1 MGDVLIV
8 PQEETARKAELILD
22 VLFNA
27 FGLPPHGVV
36 QRLLHPLV
44 KRPALS
50 FTRLFEEIEQAELDN
65 GLAAAARRGLQE
77 FTQMVKVSGNEN
89 LPSTGPLLIVS
100 NHVGAFDV
108 LVILSQLLRNDVKTI
123 ASDVPFLHA
132 FPVLYQHLIFTN
144 FQAGSGMQAARQALR
159 HLKDGGA
166 LLLFASAGID
176 PDPEL
181 DSPAARQELNNWKPS
196 LDIFLRQVPETQ
208 VVVSIVR
215 GVVSPRWSK
224 HPLTRIGRRPID
236 RRRIAEMLQ
245 IIEQLLFPGKLL
257 MEPRLQLAPPLTAA
271 ELEGDVR
278 LALIRRGEEML
289 ASRRS
294 L

>member
-1 MGDVLIV
+1 MIV

-22 VLFNA
+22 ELFKA
-27 FGLPPHGVV
+27 FRLPQHGLAR
-36 QRLLHPLV
+36 QLLEPLV
-44 KRPALS
+44 RRPAQS
-50 FTRLFEEIEQAELDN
+50 FARLFGEIEQAELDN
-65 GLAAAARRGLQE
+65 GLVAAARRGLRD
-77 FTQMVKVSGNEN
+77 FTRLVKVSGNESI
-89 LPSTGPLLIVS
+89 PAKGPLLIVS

-108 LVILSQLLRNDVKTI
+108 LVILSQLLRNDLKAI

-144 FQAGSGMQAARQALR
+144 FQPDSGMQAARQALR

-176 PDPEL
+176 PDPAL
-181 DSPAARQELNNWKPS
+181 DSQAARQELNNWKPS

-215 GVVSPRWSK
+215 GVVARRWAK

-236 RRRIAEMLQ
+236 KRRIAEMLQ
-245 IIEQLLFPGKLL
+245 IIEQLVFPGKLL
-257 MEPRLQLAPPLTAA
+257 MEPHIQFAPPLTPA
-271 ELEGDVR
+271 ELEGDPR
-278 LALIRRGEEML
+278 LALIRRGDEML

>member
-1 MGDVLIV
+1 MIV

-22 VLFNA
+22 ELFKA
-27 FGLPPHGVV
+27 FRLPQHGLAR
-36 QRLLHPLV
+36 QLLEPLV
-44 KRPALS
+44 RRPAQS
-50 FTRLFEEIEQAELDN
+50 FARLFGEIEQAELDN
-65 GLAAAARRGLQE
+65 GLVAAARRGLRD
-77 FTQMVKVSGNEN
+77 FTRLVKVSGNESI
-89 LPSTGPLLIVS
+89 PAKGPLLIVS

-108 LVILSQLLRNDVKTI
+108 LVILSQLLRNDLKAI

-144 FQAGSGMQAARQALR
+144 FQPDSGMQAARQALR

-176 PDPEL
+176 PDPAL
-181 DSPAARQELNNWKPS
+181 DSQAARQELNNWKPS

-215 GVVSPRWSK
+215 GVVARRWAK

-236 RRRIAEMLQ
+236 KRRIAEMLQ
-245 IIEQLLFPGKLL
+245 IIEQLVFPGKLL
-257 MEPRLQLAPPLTAA
+257 MEPHIQFAPPLTPA
-271 ELEGDVR
+271 ELEGDPR
-278 LALIRRGEEML
+278 LALIRRGDELL

>member
-1 MGDVLIV
+1 MVNGLIV
-8 PQEETARKAELILD
+8 PQEETARKTGLILD
-22 VLFNA
+22 ELFKA
-27 FGLPPHGVV
+27 FRLPPRGLAR
-36 QRLLHPLV
+36 RLLEPLV
-44 KRPALS
+44 RGSALR
-50 FTRLFEEIEQAELDN
+50 FTRLFGEIEQAELDH
-65 GLAAAARRGLQE
+65 GLAAAGRRGLQE
-77 FTQMVKVSGNEN
+77 FSQTVKVSGNEN
-89 LPSTGPLLIVS
+89 IPSKGPLLIVS

-108 LVILSQLLRNDVKTI
+108 LVILSQLLRDDIKTI

-159 HLKDGGA
+159 QLKDGGA

-176 PDPEL
+176 PDPAL
-181 DSPAARQELNNWKPS
+181 YPQAAQQELNNWKPS
-196 LDIFLRQVPETQ
+196 LDIFLRQVPETK

-215 GVVSPRWSK
+215 GVVARRWSR

-236 RRRIAEMLQ
+236 RRRITEMLQ

-257 MEPRLQLAPPLTAA
+257 MASQVHFSRPIAATEIQPEP
-271 ELEGDVR
+271 R
-278 LALIRRGEEML
+278 LALIRMAAEML
-289 ASRRS
+289 NDSSS